1 MFWSRSN
8 RQSIRRSRSAAS
20 RGQNFR
26 FGVERLE
33 DRRVLANVAA
43 TLQLGVLTLTAQ
55 DGAFNDVIEVSPDV
69 NVPGHLHLI
78 GKGGTTINGVSDLDV
93 RGVTSIVCR
102 LKGGDDHLE
111 FNATIPG
118 NLTFNGGGGK
128 NLLDFDSGSSVGG
141 SVRYV

>member
-1 MFWSRSN
+1 MPTQETLMFWRRTN
-8 RQSIRRSRSAAS
+8 RQQARRNRTAAS

-55 DGAFNDVIEVSPDV
+55 DGVFNDVIKVSPDV
-69 NVPGHLHLI
+69 NVPGHLNLI
-78 GKGGTTINGVSDLDV
+78 GTGTTINGVTNLDV

-111 FNATIPG
+111 INATIPG
-118 NLTFNGGGGK
+118 NLTFNGGGG
-128 NLLDFDSGSSVGG
+128 
-141 SVRYV
+141 